1 MSSLT
6 IRDIAKLVGVSK
18 STVSRVLNNT
28 GYVSEDTRRKIEKVI
43 EEYDYA
49 PSAAARSLSKQET
62 NVIGVVI
69 PEADNPFFGEILK
82 GISDV
87 ADENNLSIIFCNT
100 NNDEEKE
107 KNALKMLKEQR
118 IKGVILTPATDE
130 KIIESDSHN
139 KEFIQLVNALKVP
152 VVLLDRDID
161 YTDWDGIFI
170 DNNKGA
176 FDAVTALIEAGHEK
190 IAVITGDLKLKI
202 GRERLK
208 GYKKAFEYHGIEIDE
223 RYIFEGDFTTD
234 TAYELSKRI
243 INMEEPPTA
252 VFTSNNLSNLG
263 FLKAVFEAGLKIPED
278 IAFVG
283 FDNVPLVD
291 IFNINLTVVD
301 RDAVKMGRMAMELL
315 IKRLNNPANEKE
327 RIIIA
332 PNLKLKGSEKKMI

>member
-1 MSSLT
+1 MPSLT
-6 IRDIAKLVGVSK
+6 IRDIAKLAGVSK

-28 GYVSEDTRRKIEKVI
+28 GYVNVDTRRKIEKVI
-43 EEYDYA
+43 EENDYT
-49 PSAAARSLSKQET
+49 PSATARSLSKQET
-62 NVIGVVI
+62 NVIGVII

-87 ADENNLSIIFCNT
+87 ADKNSLSIIFCNT

-107 KNALKMLKEQR
+107 KNALRMLKEQR

-130 KIIESDSHN
+130 KLIQFDSHN
-139 KEFIQLVNALKVP
+139 KEFIGLVNALEVP

-161 YTDWDGIFI
+161 YNDWDGIFI
-170 DNNKGA
+170 DNKKGA
-176 FDAVTALIEAGHEK
+176 FDAVNVLIKAGHKK
-190 IAVITGDLKLKI
+190 IATITGDLKLKI
-202 GRERLK
+202 GRERLE
-208 GYKKAFEYHGIEIDE
+208 GYKEAFKHHCMEIDE

-234 TAYELSKRI
+234 TAYKLAKRI

-263 FLKAVFEAGLKIPED
+263 FLKAIFETGLRIPED

-291 IFNINLTVVD
+291 IFNINLSVVD
-301 RDAVKMGRMAMELL
+301 RDTEKMGRMAMELL
-315 IKRLNNPANEKE
+315 MKRLNDSNDEANSV
-327 RIIIA
+327 IISPKLI
-332 PNLKLKGSEKKMI
+332 LKGSEKKCE